1 MIKITVAD
9 KLIIDGELMEWF
21 VKPGTHVEKGDS
33 LAEIQQ
39 EKDSDTIVAPS
50 DGMIDKIQVSE
61 GSSVKYGDVLATFDE
76 TQSVKKSVSSP
87 KKQALRTIVIGS
99 GPGGYVAA
107 IRAAELGQEVTVIED
122 TFIGGVC
129 LNVGCIPSKSLVHA
143 GDLYSQAKKGSD
155 QLGIPKGH
163 LGDIDF
169 KKTQHWKQHD
179 VVERLTSGVQF
190 LMQRHHINII
200 WGHGVLT
207 DAHHVEVTM
216 NDTKEKKNIEF
227 DNVIVATGSHPMP
240 LPNVPFS
247 KHVVDSTGCLDFEE
261 IPRRLVI
268 IGGGFISA
276 ELSDVYAHL
285 GSDVTILEHSGR
297 ILKHFDSDMSSIVTK
312 QFLEDGG
319 HVIYNAEIDRV
330 QDGNDEV
337 TVHYTSNGKKHQ
349 ITADYVLLAVGRRPN
364 TENLG
369 LESLGVKFG
378 HHHLIEV
385 DDQGH
390 TCVPSIWAI
399 GDVVHGKMLAH
410 KASYEGKVAAEA
422 IAGEDV
428 KVAYKAM
435 PAVAFT
441 NPEIASTGLTLADI
455 ANNDKYSAYKFDLA
469 YNGRALSLNETN
481 GFIRMI
487 VDNTTQKVVGSQIAG
502 PSASELIGEMTL
514 IIQNGL
520 TAKDVADSVHPHPT
534 ISDSIVDCADDALHL
549 PINN

>member
-1 MIKITVAD
+1 MIKIRVDD
-9 KLIIDGELMEWF
+9 KLITDGEIMEWF
-21 VKPGTHVEKGDS
+21 VKPGTQVEKGDS
-33 LAEIQQ
+33 LVEIQQ

-50 DGMIDKIQVSE
+50 DGSIGKIQLPE
-61 GSSVKYGDVLATFDE
+61 GSTVKYGDVLATFDE
-76 TQSVKKSVSSP
+76 TTEVNKSASSP
-87 KKQALRTIVIGS
+87 KKQALRTVVIGS

-143 GDLYSQAKKGSD
+143 GDLYNQAKKGSE

-163 LGDIDF
+163 LGAIDF

-216 NDTKEKKNIEF
+216 NDTKEKKSIEF
-227 DNVIVATGSHPMP
+227 DNVIIATGSHPVE

-247 KHVVDSTGCLDFEE
+247 QHVVDSTGCLDFKEV
-261 IPRRLVI
+261 PRRLVI

-285 GSDVTILEHSGR
+285 GSEVTILEHSGR
-297 ILKHFDSDMSSIVTK
+297 ILKHFDSDMSDIVTK
-312 QFLEDGG
+312 QFLADGG
-319 HVIYNAEIDRV
+319 HIIYNAGINSV
-330 QDGNDEV
+330 QDNDNEV
-337 TVHYTSNGKKHQ
+337 TVHYTSGGKKHQ
-349 ITADYVLLAVGRRPN
+349 ITADYVLLAVGRHPN

-369 LESLGVKFG
+369 LEALGVQFG
-378 HHHLIEV
+378 RHHLIEV
-385 DDQGH
+385 DNQGH

-422 IAGEDV
+422 ISGEEV

-441 NPEIASTGLTLADI
+441 NPEIATTGMALADI
-455 ANNDKYSAYKFDLA
+455 ADNDKYSAYKFDLA
-469 YNGRALSLNETN
+469 YNGRALSLNETK
-481 GFIRMI
+481 GFIRFI
-487 VDNTTQKVVGSQIAG
+487 VDNTTQKIVGSQIVG

-514 IIQNGL
+514 VIQNGL
-520 TAKDVADSVHPHPT
+520 TVKEVADSIHPHPT